1 MCLVIFQAPS
11 TDGTKDAS
19 TDSKDGDILTM
30 AIQAADIGMPLGPS
44 PDHLMASLRREEAK
58 SRQLKRLLQNQYSKM
73 SRHLKYHNQTV
84 VGFQA
89 EVEKLKKNNAT
100 LLTEKKTL
108 EETIEQNFFEM
119 VSQTKAMHSATMD
132 ANFYK
137 ILLSSRDKLV
147 EQLTNEKK
155 NF

>member
-1 MCLVIFQAPS
+1 
-11 TDGTKDAS
+11 
-19 TDSKDGDILTM
+19 
-30 AIQAADIGMPLGPS
+30 
-44 PDHLMASLRREEAK
+44 
-58 SRQLKRLLQNQYSKM
+58 M

-89 EVEKLKKNNAT
+89 EVEKLKKTAT

-108 EETIEQNFFEM
+108 EETIEKNFFEM
-119 VSQTKAMHSATMD
+119 VSQTQAMHSATMD